1 MHCVSTLTRTPHVG
15 HAQPTPIGSISRTIT
30 TTIQVYYMCERVEGV
45 RWGVIGCEG
54 VLDDVIGEGERSL

>member
-1 MHCVSTLTRTPHVG
+1 MSVMPN
-15 HAQPTPIGSISRTIT
+15 QPPLVVFRGLT

-54 VLDDVIGEGERSL
+54 VLDGVIGGGERVL